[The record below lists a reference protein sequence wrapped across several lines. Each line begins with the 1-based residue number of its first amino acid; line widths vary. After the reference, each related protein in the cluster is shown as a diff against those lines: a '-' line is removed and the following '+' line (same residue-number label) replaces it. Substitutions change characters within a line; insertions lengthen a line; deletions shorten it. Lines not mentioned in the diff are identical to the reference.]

1 MYIFKNALKC
11 IGRSFGRNLLIGII
25 VADEPTGN
33 LDGETQ
39 DEIMAIFREL
49 ADAGK
54 CVILVSHSPQ
64 VAKKCD
70 VCYEL
75 KRAGKKKA

>member
-1 MYIFKNALKC
+1 MWVAL
-11 IGRSFGRNLLIGII
+11 FFLFLLAHALEL
-25 VADEPTGN
+25 VAGVAHLGN

-39 DEIMAIFREL
+39 DEIMAIFRQL

-64 VAKKCD
+64 VAKMCD
-70 VCYEL
+70 QCYEL
-75 KRAGKKKA
+75 KRVGRKK